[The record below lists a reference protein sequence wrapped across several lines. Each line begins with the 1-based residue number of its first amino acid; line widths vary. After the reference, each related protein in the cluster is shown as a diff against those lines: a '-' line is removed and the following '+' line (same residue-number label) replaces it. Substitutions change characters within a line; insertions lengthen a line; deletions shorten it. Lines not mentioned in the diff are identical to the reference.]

1 MEKIFKKFGIILVFL
16 AISCNLD
23 GDLENPNEVSVAG
36 ADENLIMNEV
46 QLSFANFFNSAQG
59 AVAPLVRHS
68 SMTGGFT
75 YQTAIQPQSVDFL
88 WLTAYRRVLINAQT
102 LVPIAESKGLTTH
115 VAVAKI
121 LQAYVY
127 ITLVDIFGNVP
138 QEAALKGAE
147 GEFNPT
153 ASTGTDVYAYAIK
166 LLTDARTELAK
177 TGTAAGSALARD
189 IYYSGNR
196 TRWNALANT
205 LELKAWLNI
214 SQIASRASE
223 ANAKIDALLGTD
235 LVDTEAEN
243 FTYKYGTATVPAGS
257 RHPLYDQYYGP
268 GPGEADGYIN
278 NGFQYELY
286 KGKGVED
293 PRWRYYMY
301 RQAGSIAQI
310 NKVDP
315 KAIGCTVGAIPAHYA
330 AGGYVFCIFDPGFYG
345 RDHGDASGTPPDSPV
360 VTCAGVYPAG
370 GRPDLNGTTGQ
381 TALAYARATIRGD
394 GANGAGIAPIFMS
407 FYLDYYRAEIL
418 ARRGDAA
425 GAKTALATAISN
437 SITQVRNFAVSK
449 GQGLTAGLEPS
460 TSRYQTAVSDLYD
473 AAGNKLDV
481 IGREF
486 WVATFGN
493 GVEAYNSYRR
503 TSAPKIMQ
511 PPTSANP
518 GVFMRSVVYPA
529 QYVNL
534 NSSAGQKDVLITNK
548 VFWDT
553 NPDNLN

>member
-1 MEKIFKKFGIILVFL
+1 MEKIFKKFGILLVLL
-16 AISCNLD
+16 AFSCDLD
-23 GDLENPNEVSVAG
+23 GDLENPNEVGVAG

-46 QLSFANFFNSAQG
+46 QLSFSDFFNSAQRT
-59 AVAPLVRHS
+59 VAPLVRQN
-68 SMTGGFT
+68 SMTGGYT
-75 YQTAIQPQSVDFL
+75 YQTAIQEQSVDFL

-102 LVPIAESKGLTTH
+102 LIPIAESKNLTTH
-115 VAVAKI
+115 VAVTKI
-121 LQAYVY
+121 LMAYTY
-127 ITLVDIFGNVP
+127 ITLVDIFGDVP
-138 QEAALKGAE
+138 QAAALKGGE
-147 GEFNPT
+147 GDFNPT
-153 ASTGTDVYAYAIK
+153 ASTGAEVYAYAIT
-166 LLTDARTELAK
+166 LLTEARTELAK
-177 TGTAAGSALARD
+177 TGAAAGSALARD

-196 TRWNALANT
+196 VRWNALANT
-205 LELKAWLNI
+205 IELKAQLNL
-214 SQIASRASE
+214 SQIAAQAAT
-223 ANAKIDALLGTD
+223 ANARIDALLAAD
-235 LVDTEAEN
+235 LIDTEAEN

-278 NGFQYELY
+278 NGFQFELY

-293 PRWRYYMY
+293 PRWRYYFY

-315 KAIGCTVGAIPAHYA
+315 KALGCAVGAIPAHYA

-360 VTCAGVYPAG
+360 ITCAGSYPAG

-381 TALAYARATIRGD
+381 TALAYAKSTIRGD
-394 GANGAGIAPIFMS
+394 GANGAGIEPIFMS
-407 FYLDYYRAEIL
+407 FYLDYYKAEIL
-418 ARRGDAA
+418 ARRGDNA
-425 GAKTALATAISN
+425 GAKTALTNAIAN
-437 SITQVRNFAVSK
+437 SITQVRNFSVGK
-449 GQGLTAGLEPS
+449 GQSLTAGLEPS

-473 AAGNKLDV
+473 AAAKKTDV

-486 WVATFGN
+486 WVASWGN
-493 GVEAYNSYRR
+493 AIEAYNSYRR

-511 PPTSANP
+511 PTTSTNP
-518 GVFMRSVVYPA
+518 GVWMRSVVYPA

-534 NSSAGQKDVLITNK
+534 NSSAVQKDVFVTNK